1 MCVCVSIYSVFM
13 ASESSDIGR
22 DTKEECFAIVDVK
35 IVVDTTITAETTATA
50 TTEATNTTSH

>member
-22 DTKEECFAIVDVK
+22 DTKEECFAIADVK
-35 IVVDTTITAETTATA
+35 IVVDTTITADTTATA
-50 TTEATNTTSH
+50 EATNTTSH